1 MPNIRSREP
10 DMPLVQI
17 SIAEGRSPEQL
28 RSLMAEV
35 HDAIVRAVDAPPAS
49 VRVLVNEV
57 PGSLWQSG
65 GTTLAEKAASETR

>member
-1 MPNIRSREP
+1 
-10 DMPLVQI
+10 MPLVQI

-57 PGSLWQSG
+57 PGNHWLSG
-65 GTTLAEKAASETR
+65 GATLAEKAASSKQ